1 LPVGTAGGS
10 RLEERSLV
18 FGVFLANAQ
27 IAGVYTRAGACI
39 TGREAVFVPV
49 LLRDPPVG
57 R

>member
-1 LPVGTAGGS
+1 
-10 RLEERSLV
+10 
-18 FGVFLANAQ
+18 VFLANAQ

>member
-10 RLEERSLV
+10 RLEERSL
-18 FGVFLANAQ
+18 LANAQ
-27 IAGVYTRAGACI
+27 IAGVYTRAGTCI